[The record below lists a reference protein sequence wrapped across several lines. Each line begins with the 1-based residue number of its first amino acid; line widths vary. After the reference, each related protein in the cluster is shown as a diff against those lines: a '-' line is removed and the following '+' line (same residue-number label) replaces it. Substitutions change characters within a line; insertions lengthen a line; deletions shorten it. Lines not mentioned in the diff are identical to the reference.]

1 MAFWNRKAKSEVTS
15 TEQEKPACSHKYRDF
30 HWYIEGEY
38 RAHPPTMFEVRVVE
52 PYVCVWCG
60 HRKNQVLQTVTRE
73 GKYATKSEMM
83 NITQSLMETYQS
95 KIRPRAFVEDEIND
109 MQLVDRDY
117 LRALSLLHPEKL
129 NGMDEKA
136 QVALQKG

>member
-1 MAFWNRKAKSEVTS
+1 MAFWNRKTKSEVTS
-15 TEQEKPACSHKYRDF
+15 TEQEKPMCSHKYRDF

-38 RAHPPTMFEVRVVE
+38 QAHPPTMFEVRVVE

-73 GKYATKSEMM
+73 GTYATKSAMM
-83 NITQSLMETYQS
+83 DITQSLMETYQS

>member
-1 MAFWNRKAKSEVTS
+1 MAFWNRKAKVETTTETS
-15 TEQEKPACSHKYRDF
+15 KPVCSHKYRDF

-38 RAHPPTMFEVRVVE
+38 RAHPPTMFEIKVIE

-83 NITQSLMETYQS
+83 NVTQSLMETYQG

-117 LRALSLLHPEKL
+117 LRALALLHPEKL
-129 NGMDEKA
+129 NGMDEDAK
-136 QVALQKG
+136 VALQTS